1 MQFAAYNVLTWT
13 RRREGKGNL
22 VTRKKLRIFYYVTK
36 CSQFTQLT
44 YRESSSM

>member
-22 VTRKKLRIFYYVTK
+22 ITRKKIKNIFFYVTK
-36 CSQFTQLT
+36 CSQFTQL
-44 YRESSSM
+44 ESSSM